1 MTFCLF
7 SILKINNDSSI
18 FSIQLVKNLT
28 DQGKDLFLLGTQH
41 DTLSSLKRCL
51 EWLKVDD

>member
-7 SILKINNDSSI
+7 SILKINNDSI
-18 FSIQLVKNLT
+18 FSTQLVKNLT